1 MTRSR
6 LTLALPT
13 RRRSW
18 LASAGAA
25 LAAVAWGLLPATAS
39 AQEWP
44 NRPVK
49 IVIAVAAGSS
59 GDTLARIMAP
69 KLEAI
74 WKQPVLVENRPG
86 AGGIVGTEFVANAT
100 DGHTLLLG
108 SQSSML
114 PKFTQKSL
122 RFDPF
127 TDLVPVYRAVN
138 YQLIL
143 ATNTATA
150 KKAKNLS
157 ELVALSKSSDKGIF
171 FAGMGQTSVFN
182 LSMAT
187 LNRQLGLRYS
197 TVDFNAVP
205 AMNMAVMR
213 DDAQLLTNTPSAIKA
228 QIDGGTVVAL
238 AAINAERYPNLPDLP
253 TVTEATGYKG
263 YLPLLWAGFFAPKNV
278 PAPVIERIGRDVGT
292 VLADPALKKQVETT
306 LTATV
311 LRSSP
316 AAFAKEIQEEAAV
329 WKDLF
334 QAMNY
339 KPE

>member
-1 MTRSR
+1 MNLFR
-6 LTLALPT
+6 LTLDLSAG
-13 RRRSW
+13 RRRW

-25 LAAVAWGLLPATAS
+25 LACAAWGLLPAMAS

-74 WKQPVLVENRPG
+74 WKQPVVVENRPG
-86 AGGIVGTEFVANAT
+86 AGGIVGTEFVATAT

-114 PKFTQKSL
+114 PKFTQKTL

-127 TDLVPVYRAVN
+127 TDLVPIYRAVN

-143 ATNTATA
+143 ATNAPTA
-150 KKAKNLS
+150 KKARNLA
-157 ELVALSKSSDKGIF
+157 ELIALSKTTDKGIF
-171 FAGMGQTSVFN
+171 FAGTGPTSVFN

-187 LNRQLGLRYS
+187 LNRQMGLRYS

-205 AMNMAVMR
+205 AMNLAVMR
-213 DDAQLLTNTPSAIKA
+213 DDAQILANTPSALKG
-228 QIDGGTVVAL
+228 QIDAGTLVPL

-263 YLPLLWAGFFAPKNV
+263 YLPLLWAGFFAPKGV
-278 PAPVIERIGRDVGT
+278 PAPVIERIGRDVGA